1 MVEDENPPPY
11 EPVSLDDP
19 EAVSVSLPEEP
30 RVSPRNKAS
39 DSGRDKP
46 IGPSLR
52 GLNRHL
58 RSDCGFR
65 AYLKGLACFFFM
77 NTVNVLLLTTFAGA
91 LHPFLAPLGTLV
103 ASLALVQVST
113 AWVHIVITPLSGW
126 FFWRRLPSFKRA
138 FDATWKP
145 VVLFWLA
152 TEVATL
158 IIQLTGACLDMNVFD
173 VYKGKPVDVDGIE
186 WKGPVLF
193 VVALVLT
200 MVITVPAHVIL
211 VRVQASLLP
220 MDRNTIIPFDR
231 TFGGKVEPAIVG
243 GLGYATISDAWSTL
257 SVGAW
262 RRLYTLYA
270 KVLLVNVAICFAFA
284 GIIYAEFALF
294 GIRD

>member
-19 EAVSVSLPEEP
+19 EAVSLPEEP
-30 RVSPRNKAS
+30 GVSHRNKAS
-39 DSGRDKP
+39 DGGRDKP
-46 IGPSLR
+46 IGASFR
-52 GLNRHL
+52 GLNRLL
-58 RSDCGFR
+58 RSDSGFR
-65 AYLKGLACFFFM
+65 AYLKGLACMFFM
-77 NTVNVLLLTTFAGA
+77 NVINVLLLSTFASA
-91 LHPFLAPLGTLV
+91 VHPFFAPLGTLI

-138 FDATWKP
+138 FNATWRP
-145 VVLFWLA
+145 VVLSWLA
-152 TEVATL
+152 TEAATL
-158 IIQLTGACLDMNVFD
+158 IIQLIGACLDMNFFD
-173 VYKGKPVDVDGIE
+173 VYQGKPVNVDGIE
-186 WKGPVLF
+186 WKGPLLF

-220 MDRNTIIPFDR
+220 IDRNTIIPFDR
-231 TFGGKVEPAIVG
+231 TFGGKVEPAVVG

-257 SVGAW
+257 SVGTW

-270 KVLLVNVAICFAFA
+270 KVLLVNVATAFAFG
-284 GIIYAEFALF
+284 GIIYAEFALLSLLN
-294 GIRD
+294 